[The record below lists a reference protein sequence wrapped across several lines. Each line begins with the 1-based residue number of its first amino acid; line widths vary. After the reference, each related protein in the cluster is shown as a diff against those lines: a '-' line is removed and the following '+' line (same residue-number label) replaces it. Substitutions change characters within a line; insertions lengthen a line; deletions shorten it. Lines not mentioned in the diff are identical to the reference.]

1 MAFNPNTKRVEYI
14 SVDRQINQPPLD
26 TSYVSIAQYVNTIT
40 SGGGFGDNKIT
51 SPKLAEMLE
60 KDCSIALVLTK
71 KVKSSNPSVKY
82 EIADVETWANL
93 GLFFAE
99 KIKGGIALQM
109 YRVTGNGEDKQ
120 NAVKHLENAL
130 GYWDKIIEITE
141 PLYNDYPLVQ
151 YSEQEGKSWKEND
164 HLRFHWRL
172 LRQDVLNDI
181 KIAEDAVSDNQTRD
195 NK

>member
-1 MAFNPNTKRVEYI
+1 M
-14 SVDRQINQPPLD
+14 
-26 TSYVSIAQYVNTIT
+26 
-40 SGGGFGDNKIT
+40 
-51 SPKLAEMLE
+51 
-60 KDCSIALVLTK
+60 
-71 KVKSSNPSVKY
+71 
-82 EIADVETWANL
+82 ETWANL